1 MREPQQ
7 EGNGSQVIQL
17 GYCNPSL
24 ASICDVNPIRVEK
37 VTPNESAFICR
48 GDFDLPVGWTS
59 CRPPHKHLQGYN
71 SEGGGRDAA
80 VIKLSCRPPVKYK
93 PQASE
98 QGKWRRRVKSAAAIL
113 MWPCWQWWEGSTPH
127 AHLPAASP
135 SDLSGHGSMAA
146 GKSCNFGAIRV
157 APAKELQRLPCS
169 LANPPPPFFWFIS
182 LQAFRQTARS
192 LITTLS
198 FPRGQR
204 NVEDWPEELVFI
216 LSFL

>member
-1 MREPQQ
+1 MCEPQQ
-7 EGNGSQVIQL
+7 EGNGSQVTTSAIQL

-113 MWPCWQWWEGSTPH
+113 MWFCWQWWEGSTPH
-127 AHLPAASP
+127 AHLLAASP
-135 SDLSGHGSMAA
+135 SDLSGHESMAV
-146 GKSCNFGAIRV
+146 GKSCICGATRV
-157 APAKELQRLPCS
+157 APVKRAAAAPKHASVIVWL
-169 LANPPPPFFWFIS
+169 
-182 LQAFRQTARS
+182 
-192 LITTLS
+192 TLLHPS
-198 FPRGQR
+198 SGLFHCRPL
-204 NVEDWPEELVFI
+204 DKLC
-216 LSFL
+216 FL